1 MRKQKLYSGSGGI
14 CLNVFLRMVAL
25 VCCLIVTVGV
35 QAYAQEQRTLT
46 AEFKDTP
53 LAEVLK
59 KLEKLSS
66 YKILFTYDDVQN
78 YKVTASLKDVTITE
92 ALQKV
97 LADKPFSF
105 SDITGGKYISVVYRP
120 SEKFEAMKTIKG
132 QVVDDKGESLIGATI
147 RVVPFVYRYSHRYRR
162 TLYVT
167 DSSQCHGS
175 GSDLYRYENLAGT
188 FAGQNRIPYRHAAG

>member
-105 SDITGGKYISVVYRP
+105 SDITGGIP
-120 SEKFEAMKTIKG
+120 S
-132 QVVDDKGESLIGATI
+132 IGKI
-147 RVVPFVYRYSHRYRR
+147 RGDEDHQGTGCRR
-162 TLYVT
+162 
-167 DSSQCHGS
+167 
-175 GSDLYRYENLAGT
+175 
-188 FAGQNRIPYRHAAG
+188 

>member
-78 YKVTASLKDVTITE
+78 L
-92 ALQKV
+92 
-97 LADKPFSF
+97 
-105 SDITGGKYISVVYRP
+105 
-120 SEKFEAMKTIKG
+120 
-132 QVVDDKGESLIGATI
+132 SLIHILRNG
-147 RVVPFVYRYSHRYRR
+147 
-162 TLYVT
+162 
-167 DSSQCHGS
+167 D
-175 GSDLYRYENLAGT
+175 
-188 FAGQNRIPYRHAAG
+188 

>member
-66 YKILFTYDDVQN
+66 FIF
-78 YKVTASLKDVTITE
+78 
-92 ALQKV
+92 
-97 LADKPFSF
+97 
-105 SDITGGKYISVVYRP
+105 GKYILKYN
-120 SEKFEAMKTIKG
+120 TG
-132 QVVDDKGESLIGATI
+132 I
-147 RVVPFVYRYSHRYRR
+147 RFY
-162 TLYVT
+162 
-167 DSSQCHGS
+167 G
-175 GSDLYRYENLAGT
+175 
-188 FAGQNRIPYRHAAG
+188 

>member
-132 QVVDDKGESLIGATI
+132 QVVDD
-147 RVVPFVYRYSHRYRR
+147 
-162 TLYVT
+162 YVT

>member
-59 KLEKLSS
+59 KLENFPLIR
-66 YKILFTYDDVQN
+66 YCLLT
-78 YKVTASLKDVTITE
+78 TM
-92 ALQKV
+92 
-97 LADKPFSF
+97 
-105 SDITGGKYISVVYRP
+105 YRTT
-120 SEKFEAMKTIKG
+120 K
-132 QVVDDKGESLIGATI
+132 
-147 RVVPFVYRYSHRYRR
+147 
-162 TLYVT
+162 
-167 DSSQCHGS
+167 
-175 GSDLYRYENLAGT
+175 
-188 FAGQNRIPYRHAAG
+188 